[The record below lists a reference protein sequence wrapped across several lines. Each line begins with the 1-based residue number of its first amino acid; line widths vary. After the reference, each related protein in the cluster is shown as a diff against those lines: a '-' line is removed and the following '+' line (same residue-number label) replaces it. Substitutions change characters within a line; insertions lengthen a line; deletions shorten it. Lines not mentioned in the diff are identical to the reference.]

1 MEESNTPNTPEV
13 DTTKVSW
20 EEKYGKKKKGKKVNK
35 AIIALILVVA
45 LAALGAA
52 AYGYTRLIK
61 KTTEGLG
68 TETLVESYGEQDL
81 TAYINSTGTIES
93 QEVQSVVT
101 TLQYPI
107 KEIKVEVGDR
117 VKAGDTVCIIDDKDI
132 NERIDALEAQASD
145 EERREAKEIEI
156 SNRQLNQTKES
167 SGRNI
172 NKAKNGVNEAE
183 EDYNEAVDEY
193 EKAKKAYK
201 KAVKKLKKAT
211 ETDAIKKKSTTV
223 TEKKAALDAAEMA
236 MNEKESIYKSTKDS
250 YDQVVE
256 GQKEAVQ
263 SAQNSNELTLS
274 NISSYSAIASELA
287 SCYEMK
293 EKTIIKA
300 EHDGIVTSV
309 SATEGLVPT
318 GIILQ
323 IENDQKL
330 RVIVDIKERDIFKI
344 KEGMDVDLSNDTL
357 EDVTGK
363 GKVSKVINFVM
374 GTSSEQSVLGMQ
386 STDSGYNAVID
397 INEQTNMLL
406 GMNVKTKIATGNEM
420 SVMAVPYTAI
430 MTDDDGD
437 YVYVA
442 KETSGF
448 YMAERRNIETG
459 ETGDYYTEITGGDLE
474 PGDKVILYPDTV
486 AEGGIVKIKE

>member
-1 MEESNTPNTPEV
+1 MEETNTQEV
-13 DTTKVSW
+13 QETKVSW

-35 AIIALILVVA
+35 AIIAIIIAVVLVA
-45 LAALGAA
+45 GGAA
-52 AYGYTRLIK
+52 VYGYTQLIK

-68 TETLVESYGEQDL
+68 KETLVEEYKQQDL

-132 NERIDALEAQASD
+132 DERIDALEAQASD

-156 SNRQLNQTKES
+156 SQRQLNQTKEA
-167 SGRNI
+167 SGRNVS
-172 NKAKNGVNEAE
+172 KAKNGVNEAQ
-183 EDYNEAVDEY
+183 EDYDEAVEEY
-193 EKAKKAYK
+193 DKAKKAYD

-211 ETDAIKKKSTTV
+211 ATDAVKKGTNKV
-223 TEKKAALDAAEMA
+223 AEKKAALEQAEMA
-236 MNEKESIYKSTKDS
+236 MNEKESIYKSSKDS

-274 NISSYSAIASELA
+274 GISSYSAIANELA
-287 SCYEMK
+287 AYYEMK
-293 EKTIIKA
+293 EQTIIKA

-330 RVIVDIKERDIFKI
+330 RVNVDIKERDIFKI
-344 KEGMDVDLSNDTL
+344 KEGMEVVLSNDTL
-357 EDVTGK
+357 EDVSGK
-363 GKVSKVINFVM
+363 GKVSKVISFVV
-374 GTSSEQSVLGMQ
+374 GSSSEQSALGMQ
-386 STDSGYNAVID
+386 AAESGYSAVID
-397 INEQTNMLL
+397 INEQNNMLL
-406 GMNVKTKIATGNEM
+406 GMSVKTKIATGSEM

-430 MTDDDGD
+430 MCDEDDTE
-437 YVYVA
+437 YVLVA
-442 KETSGF
+442 KEMSGM
-448 YMAERRNIETG
+448 YMTERRNVETG